1 MAAGSARLLRPL
13 ILRDLLVALENAEIH
28 NERLTGQCFLDPKSQ
43 KEEAPVP
50 QPALKLQKNCC
61 AAVLAALSDGSKV
74 VVSVT
79 SGYRESTES
88 WSEVLRDWKRRGM
101 NAPRLVIADGHL
113 GIWGALCNV
122 YPEAEEQRCWNHRIV
137 NILAKVPKR
146 EQPTALLILRQI
158 PYAESRQ
165 EAERLKRVFQEWCRS
180 RGLAPAADLLDQ
192 DWDRMVSFY
201 NYPKQQWQ
209 HLRTTNPVESPFAG
223 LRLRTDAAKRFK
235 KVNNAQAVIWKMLLV
250 AEKRFRRLKAPELM
264 RDVYQGAK
272 YVNGVLVNQESK
284 EKAA

>member
-1 MAAGSARLLRPL
+1 
-13 ILRDLLVALENAEIH
+13 
-28 NERLTGQCFLDPKSQ
+28 
-43 KEEAPVP
+43 
-50 QPALKLQKNCC
+50 
-61 AAVLAALSDGSKV
+61 
-74 VVSVT
+74 
-79 SGYRESTES
+79 
-88 WSEVLRDWKRRGM
+88 M

-264 RDVYQGAK
+264 RDVYQGTK

>member
-1 MAAGSARLLRPL
+1 M
-13 ILRDLLVALENAEIH
+13 LLVWSSPTATSASGGPCATSTP
-28 NERLTGQCFLDPKSQ
+28 RRKS
-43 KEEAPVP
+43 
-50 QPALKLQKNCC
+50 
-61 AAVLAALSDGSKV
+61 
-74 VVSVT
+74 SV
-79 SGYRESTES
+79 
-88 WSEVLRDWKRRGM
+88 
-101 NAPRLVIADGHL
+101 A
-113 GIWGALCNV
+113 GITASS
-122 YPEAEEQRCWNHRIV
+122 

-165 EAERLKRVFQEWCRS
+165 EAETPQAGFFQEWCRS

-250 AEKRFRRLKAPELM
+250 AEKTIS
-264 RDVYQGAK
+264 V
-272 YVNGVLVNQESK
+272 VSK
-284 EKAA
+284 LQSS